1 MIFFYITTRIL
12 DRQDPEKW
20 LRVFGWVSCKAKQ
33 VYKKTMFLGEQ
44 KSTTLLLKRFRWEDQ
59 IEWEHKKYGRFQ
71 LSFGSQADML
81 NKSGFIDKICSA
93 IWLLGQNN
101 NVGIQKNF
109 LSLLLSLKV
118 DQTLFFHE
126 AFLIDLTQKV
136 LPNLGLSNKYIQ
148 GCGNTLRL

>member
-1 MIFFYITTRIL
+1 
-12 DRQDPEKW
+12 
-20 LRVFGWVSCKAKQ
+20 
-33 VYKKTMFLGEQ
+33 
-44 KSTTLLLKRFRWEDQ
+44 
-59 IEWEHKKYGRFQ
+59 
-71 LSFGSQADML
+71 ML

-136 LPNLGLSNKYIQ
+136 LPNLGLFNKYIQ